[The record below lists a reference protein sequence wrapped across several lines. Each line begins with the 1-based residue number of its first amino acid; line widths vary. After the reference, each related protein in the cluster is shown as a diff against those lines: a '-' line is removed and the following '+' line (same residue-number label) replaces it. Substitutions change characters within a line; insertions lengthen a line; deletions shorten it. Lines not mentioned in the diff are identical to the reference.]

1 MLKGKDLLI
10 YADGQVVAA
19 AKSCRISMDRDT
31 EEVSS
36 PTAGRNKAFRAG
48 RKEWSVSVSTL
59 LTSVYGSI
67 LRQSQTVRL
76 SFVVAGSASDRM
88 TGTAI
93 VQRVEVTAAMGRLA
107 LGSFIFKG
115 SGKLEYQ
122 ANVI

>member
-1 MLKGKDLLI
+1 MLI

-76 SFVVAGSASDRM
+76 SFVVAGSSSDRM

-107 LGSFIFKG
+107 SGSFIFKG